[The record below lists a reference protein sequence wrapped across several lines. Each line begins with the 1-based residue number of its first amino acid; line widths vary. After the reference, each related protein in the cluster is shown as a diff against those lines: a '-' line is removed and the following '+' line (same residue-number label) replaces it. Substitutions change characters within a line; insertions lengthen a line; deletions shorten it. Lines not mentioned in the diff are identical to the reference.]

1 MVPMNKNKQFEEI
14 YKANV
19 QSITRLCYLYLKDLS
34 LAEDATQE
42 TFINAYRK
50 LSAFKNKSSINTW
63 LTSIA
68 INACKSIMRQ
78 KDYKSHISLDEAREV
93 KVHTNIDKDTKISL
107 TEAVKNLPID
117 LRTVI
122 LLKYYRD
129 LSISEIAKIVKA
141 PETTVN
147 YRLLKAK
154 ELLKDMLK
162 EDIIYD

>member
-1 MVPMNKNKQFEEI
+1 
-14 YKANV
+14 
-19 QSITRLCYLYLKDLS
+19 
-34 LAEDATQE
+34 
-42 TFINAYRK
+42 
-50 LSAFKNKSSINTW
+50 
-63 LTSIA
+63 
-68 INACKSIMRQ
+68 MRQ